1 MISHAILHILSI
13 WYHIWANP
21 GRYLS
26 RGQRLSGGS
35 EWARQGPGRRR
46 QRNAAGR
53 LPPESVQGNK
63 MVFPCVTCDITYDIM
78 YDIICDIISILWY
91 HSLCYDFTYYLWCHA
106 WSYDIMTNTMISYV
120 VWHHR
125 WCMIL
130 LLVSGGDKEA
140 ATRERAAE
148 WNSHCIYSSNTRNM
162 FCYQEVSSDGRALA

>member
-1 MISHAILHILSI
+1 MISHAILYILSI

-53 LPPESVQGNK
+53 LPPESAQGNK
-63 MVFPCVTCDITYDIM
+63 TVFPRVTYDITYDIM

-91 HSLCYDFTYYLWCHA
+91 HSLCYDITCYLWYHA
-106 WSYDIMTNTMISYV
+106 CSYDIMTNTMISDV

-130 LLVSGGDKEA
+130 LLVSGGDKAGRLPTESVQLNETVTA
-140 ATRERAAE
+140 FIQVTQEICFVIRKLAQMAER
-148 WNSHCIYSSNTRNM
+148 
-162 FCYQEVSSDGRALA
+162 